1 MHVAALAMV
10 LSVEPGSAEARVSEV
25 FEEYCTLCHDSS
37 DDLNL
42 EVEPS
47 KLIGRKS
54 NEVDQPIVKAGDPN
68 ASYLFLKVYGAEGIE
83 GDPMPLGE
91 DPIPDEDQ
99 EAIRTWIAGL
109 APAGGEVPPSGDDA
123 DPEPGEGEGEG
134 EDASA
139 GEGEGELEALPPQK
153 QRGRKPFHGTHQI
166 NLNTTT
172 TLGKRNL
179 EFRVHHRFGKWG
191 TPFREPTYFGLAG
204 GVVMSLGV
212 AYGIVDGLDVLA
224 RWTNSRL
231 GHELGITYVPIRQ
244 EDGMPV
250 SFGGY
255 GSFELFVGPKAEI
268 GNKYTGNFQLMLS
281 RLWFDRWSTQ
291 LLLNYSMFTNHDPNP
306 IATRSDGT
314 QVFIDDDRGTFNL
327 GIASTVWLGK
337 KKKHGIDL
345 EYQLPIPDGREPY
358 NTFYYNGGDARPN
371 GTKIGSW
378 AVGWSVRAGLHF
390 FQVFFSNTQ
399 NIHTNLVAPGGDTEN
414 PFDPL
419 GDFHLGFNISRK
431 WKL

>member
-1 MHVAALAMV
+1 MLHVAALAMV
-10 LSVEPGSAEARVSEV
+10 LSAEPGSAEARVSEI
-25 FEEYCTLCHDSS
+25 FEEHCTICHDSS

-42 EVEPS
+42 EVAPT
-47 KLIGRKS
+47 KLIDLAS
-54 NEVDQPIVKAGDPN
+54 TEVDQPIVEAGDPN
-68 ASYLFLKVYGAEGIE
+68 GSYLFLKVYGAEGIDGE
-83 GDPMPLGE
+83 PMPLGG
-91 DPIPDEDQ
+91 DPIPEADQ

-109 APAGGEVPPSGDDA
+109 TPAGETNAPDPATGDEA
-123 DPEPGEGEGEG
+123 AGAAGTEGAIDPE
-134 EDASA
+134 
-139 GEGEGELEALPPQK
+139 LVALPPK
-153 QRGRKPFHGTHQI
+153 KARGVAPFHGTHQI

-172 TLGKRNL
+172 TLGKKTL

-191 TPFREPTYFGLAG
+191 TPFRAPTYFGLASG
-204 GVVMSLGV
+204 AVMSLGV
-212 AYGIVDGLDVLA
+212 NYGIIDGLDVMT

-231 GHELGITYVPIRQ
+231 GHEWGIKYIPVRQ

-255 GSFELFVGPKAEI
+255 GSFELFVGPKSEI

-291 LLLNYSMFTNHDPNP
+291 LLLNYSMFTNHNP
-306 IATRSDGT
+306 APTATRPDGT
-314 QVFIDDDRGTFNL
+314 QIFIDDNRGTLNVAV
-327 GIASTVWLGK
+327 ASTVWLGK
-337 KKKHGIDL
+337 KKNHGIDF
-345 EYQLPIPDGREPY
+345 EYQVPIPDGNDPF
-358 NTFYYNGGDARPN
+358 NTFFYNGGDARPN

-390 FQVFFSNTQ
+390 FQVFFTNTQ

-414 PFDPL
+414 PFKPV